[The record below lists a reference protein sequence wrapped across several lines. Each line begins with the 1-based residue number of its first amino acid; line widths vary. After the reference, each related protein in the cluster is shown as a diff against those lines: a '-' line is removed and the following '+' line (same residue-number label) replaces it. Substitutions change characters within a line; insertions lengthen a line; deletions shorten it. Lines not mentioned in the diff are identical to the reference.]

1 MNYRK
6 IEMFFY
12 DFQDYREFVQKV
24 PQSAKP
30 VTVKFG
36 IWYFEKEVPILQ
48 YLLYIGPLCDEE
60 RDEKKLG
67 QRRIVLCTLYTVQLD
82 GVD

>member
-48 YLLYIGPLCDEE
+48 YLCILDHCVM
-60 RDEKKLG
+60 KKET
-67 QRRIVLCTLYTVQLD
+67 RRN
-82 GVD
+82 